1 MAYSSLFTYL
11 STFFFL
17 ISNLCHCFNPKLLNV
32 SKYDDQYGGSTSWS
46 TTKATWYGDAYGAGS
61 DGGSCGYVNAVESEP
76 FSSIITAIAP
86 SLYKDGKACGTC
98 FKVKCMPSSSSFC
111 SGEEVTV
118 VATDSCPGCADDHLF
133 DLSGISI
140 GKMANTNQDVQL
152 RNVGILEIQYQKVD
166 CKFSGVNVAFRID
179 PGSTAN
185 YFATAIEYEDGD
197 GLTGVALRQANTDGE
212 WLTMQQSWGA
222 VFMVN
227 LPNGYTSPFSI
238 KLTDSSK
245 TVVAEN
251 VIPANY
257 TVQTYRSLVNFGV

>member
-61 DGGSCGYVNAVESEP
+61 DGGSCGYVNAVASEP
-76 FSSIITAIAP
+76 FSSTITAIAP
-86 SLYKDGKACGTC
+86 SLYKNGKACGTC
-98 FKVKCMPSSSSFC
+98 YKVKCTGSPYC
-111 SGEEVTV
+111 SGSPVTV
-118 VATDSCPGCADDHLF
+118 VATDSCPGCDHLF
-133 DLSGISI
+133 DLSGTSF
-140 GKMANTNQDVQL
+140 GKMANPGQDVQL
-152 RNVGILEIQYQKVD
+152 RNVGELEIQYQMVD
-166 CKFSGVNVAFRID
+166 CEFSGVNVAFRID
-179 PGSTAN
+179 PGSNAN
-185 YFATAIEYEDGD
+185 YFATAIEYEDGN
-197 GLTGVALRQANTDGE
+197 GLTGVALRQANTDDE
-212 WLTMQQSWGA
+212 WLPMQQSWGA

-227 LPNGYTSPFSI
+227 LPNGYTPPFSI

-251 VIPANY
+251 VIPAKY